1 MPAASGLKGVRLHPM
16 RRIEE
21 IKSTL
26 SDGEDG
32 AAEIRAAARELEA
45 SEPLAAI
52 LAALAEEEF
61 PAALIAHAEGAPEAT
76 ERAWLTL
83 AAAGPRRA
91 RQVLAWRAGL
101 LLSPAELVEACLSR
115 RPRAE
120 HERRARRAA
129 DPEAAAAWGLL
140 AHLRARE
147 LRAMV
152 RARPATAGAYRRA
165 RSAARRRSSAPAP
178 LAELGALRLG

>member
-1 MPAASGLKGVRLHPM
+1 M
-16 RRIEE
+16 RCLEE

-32 AAEIRAAARELEA
+32 AAEIRAAARTLEA

-52 LAALAEEEF
+52 LGAVAEKEF
-61 PAALIAHAEGAPEAT
+61 PATLIAHAEDTPEA
-76 ERAWLTL
+76 RAWLTL

-91 RQVLAWRAGL
+91 RQVLAWRAGQV
-101 LLSPAELVEACLSR
+101 LSPAELVEACLVR
-115 RPRAE
+115 RRGAE
-120 HERRARRAA
+120 LDRRARAAA
-129 DPEAAAAWGLL
+129 DPAAAAAWRLL
-140 AHLRARE
+140 AHLRGHE

-165 RSAARRRSSAPAP
+165 RKADRTRLGAPAP
-178 LAELGALRLG
+178 LAELGGLRLG